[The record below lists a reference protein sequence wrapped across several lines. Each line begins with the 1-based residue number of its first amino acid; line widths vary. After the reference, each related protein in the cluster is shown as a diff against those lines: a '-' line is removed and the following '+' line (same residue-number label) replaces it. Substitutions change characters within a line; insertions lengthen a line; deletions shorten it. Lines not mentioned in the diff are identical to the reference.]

1 MDELANFWRT
11 LIENRDLFQAGF
23 LNTVYLFL
31 IAGIGSLI
39 WGTMLAAMRVSPVP
53 ALRGFGAA
61 YVNTIRNTPLTLV
74 FAFLAFAVPKTMES
88 FPPSTFGR
96 SGFFTSAYIALIIYT
111 SAFICEVVRSG
122 VNTVSA
128 GQAEAARALGMTFG
142 QVLGLIVLPQAF
154 RSIVPPLTSVMIAML
169 KNTTIAAGFS
179 VLEAGAIRANMS
191 ERGESQVLT
200 LLWITIGFL
209 ILIVPLV
216 AAQRALERKWTV
228 AR

>member
-1 MDELANFWRT
+1 MDELATIWNT
-11 LIENRDLFQAGF
+11 LVNNGDLFRAGF
-23 LNTVYLFL
+23 LNTLYLFL
-31 IAGIGSLI
+31 IAGVGSLT
-39 WGTMLAAMRVSPVP
+39 WGTVLAAMRVSPVP

-74 FAFLAFAVPKTMES
+74 FAFLVFAAPNIEIVLPG
-88 FPPSTFGR
+88 TFGR
-96 SGFFTSAYIALIIYT
+96 SGYFTSAYIALIIYT
-111 SAFICEVVRSG
+111 SAFVCEVVRSG

-128 GQAEAARALGMTFG
+128 GQSEAARAIGMTFG

-154 RSIVPPLTSVMIAML
+154 RSIMPPLTSVMIAML

-191 ERGESQVLT
+191 ERGESQIYT

-209 ILIVPLV
+209 VLIVPLV
-216 AAQRALERKWTV
+216 AAQRVLERQWRVT
-228 AR
+228 R

>member
-1 MDELANFWRT
+1 MDELSTFWQT
-11 LIENRDLFQAGF
+11 LADNRDLFQVGF

-31 IAGIGSLI
+31 IAGVGSLI
-39 WGTMLAAMRVSPVP
+39 WGTVLAAMRVSPVP
-53 ALRGFGAA
+53 ALRGFGAS

-74 FAFLAFAVPKTMES
+74 FAFLAFAVPKIGVE
-88 FPPSTFGR
+88 FPATFGR
-96 SGFFTSAYIALIIYT
+96 SGYFTSAYLALIIYT
-111 SAFICEVVRSG
+111 AAFVCEVVRSG

-128 GQAEAARALGMTFG
+128 GQAEAARAIGMTFG

-154 RSIVPPLTSVMIAML
+154 RSIMPPLTSVMIAML

-191 ERGESQVLT
+191 ERGESQIFT
-200 LLWITIGFL
+200 LFWITIGFL

-216 AAQRALERKWTV
+216 AAQRALERRWRV

>member
-1 MDELANFWRT
+1 MDELSNFWQT
-11 LIENRDLFQAGF
+11 LADNRDLFQAGF
-23 LNTVYLFL
+23 VNTVYLFL
-31 IAGIGSLI
+31 IAGVGSLT
-39 WGTMLAAMRVSPVP
+39 WGTVLAAMRVSPVP
-53 ALRGFGAA
+53 ALRGFGAS
-61 YVNTIRNTPLTLV
+61 YVNTVRNTPLTLV
-74 FAFLAFAVPKTMES
+74 FAFLVFAVPNIGVE
-88 FPPSTFGR
+88 FPATFGG
-96 SGFFTSAYIALIIYT
+96 SEYFTTAYVALIIYT
-111 SAFICEVVRSG
+111 SAFVCEVVRSG

-128 GQAEAARALGMTFG
+128 GQAEAARAIGMTFS

-154 RSIVPPLTSVMIAML
+154 RSIMPPLTSVMIAML

-191 ERGESQVLT
+191 ERGESQILT

-209 ILIVPLV
+209 VLIVPLV